1 MRRAFNGLC
10 MAIVQSTTQAGQIVL
25 KASSPG
31 LAAARVKIQAGR
43 RALPPAVA
51 VPQAARTARRK
62 N

>member
-1 MRRAFNGLC
+1 